1 MKSTIATLLA
11 VVFAAVGVLLPIDRA
26 DAHHSAAVFFNRDRI
41 VEIHGVITQWSFT
54 NPHPI
59 LMVEVTDPDGQKVQW
74 LMQFTNVLNMKRL
87 GITTETFAAGM
98 EVTVSG
104 PRANAEEILALNP
117 ELVVLVD
124 GTEVRAAPGQ
134 AGERGVTRPN

>member
-1 MKSTIATLLA
+1 MKSTIAILLV
-11 VVFAAVGVLLPIDRA
+11 VVFTTVGVLLPIDRA

-41 VEIHGVITQWSFT
+41 VEIQGVITRWSFT

-59 LMVEVTDPDGQKVQW
+59 LMVEVADPDGQKVEW

-87 GITTETFAAGM
+87 GITDATFAEGM
-98 EVTVSG
+98 EVTVAG

-117 ELVVLVD
+117 ELVVLPD
-124 GTEVRAAPGQ
+124 GTEILAAPGQ
-134 AGERGVTRPN
+134 PGERRVTRPN